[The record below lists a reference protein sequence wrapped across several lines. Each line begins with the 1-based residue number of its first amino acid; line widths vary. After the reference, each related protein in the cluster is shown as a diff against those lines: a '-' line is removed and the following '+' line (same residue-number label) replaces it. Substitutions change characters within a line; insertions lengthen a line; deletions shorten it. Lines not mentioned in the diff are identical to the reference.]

1 MDLRNLK
8 TFIAVAE
15 LASFTRAAEQLGF
28 SQSTVSFQIKQLELE
43 LGARLFERT
52 RHAMKLTDQGREVLR
67 YAYRMD
73 KLTQDLA
80 EDLHAKDQITGHV
93 RLATADSLCSRLGRT
108 FRGFWSLYPGI
119 SLKIVTAGTAS
130 LFQLLRHNEVDLV
143 LTLDSHIYNSE
154 YHLIRESQISTH
166 FVAAPDCPLC
176 RKSSL
181 SVEELLN
188 NPFLLTEKGMS
199 YRRLLDEGLA
209 ARSLEIRPLLE
220 TSDTELL
227 CQLVSQGAGC
237 SFLPDYATDAAVAD
251 GRLVRLP
258 VADFEVKV
266 WKQLFCHRDKWI
278 SPQLQAVM
286 DYCTDF

>member
-28 SQSTVSFQIKQLELE
+28 SQSTVSFQIKQLEQE
-43 LGARLFERT
+43 LGTRLFERT

-80 EDLHAKDQITGHV
+80 EDLHAKEEITGHV

-154 YHLIRESQISTH
+154 YRLIRESQINTH
-166 FVAAPDCPLC
+166 FVAAPDCPLTQ
-176 RKSSL
+176 KVSL
-181 SVEELLN
+181 SVKELLSY
-188 NPFLLTEKGMS
+188 PFLLTEKGMS
-199 YRRLLDEGLA
+199 YRRLMDESLA
-209 ARSLEIRPLLE
+209 ARSLEIQPLLE

-258 VADFEVKV
+258 VTDFEVKV

-286 DYCTDF
+286 DYCADF

>member
-8 TFIAVAE
+8 TFISVAE

-28 SQSTVSFQIKQLELE
+28 SQSTVSFQIKQLERE
-43 LGARLFERT
+43 LGIRLFERT

-80 EDLHAKDQITGHV
+80 EDLHAKEEITGHV
-93 RLATADSLCSRLGRT
+93 RLATADSLCSCLGRA

-143 LTLDSHIYNSE
+143 LTLDSHIHNSE
-154 YHLIRESQISTH
+154 YRLIRESQIGTH
-166 FVAAPDCPLC
+166 FVASPDCALC
-176 RKSSL
+176 KKSYL

-188 NPFLLTEKGMS
+188 YPFLLTEKGMS
-199 YRRLLDEGLA
+199 YRRLMDESLA
-209 ARSLEIRPLLE
+209 ARSLEIQPLLE

-286 DYCTDF
+286 DYCADF

>member
-1 MDLRNLK
+1 MDMEQIKCVLAVETYK
-8 TFIAVAE
+8 TF
-15 LASFTRAAEQLGF
+15 LDASFHLNR
-28 SQSTVSFQIKQLELE
+28 SQSSVSKSIQRLEEE
-43 LGARLFERT
+43 LGIRLFERT

-80 EDLHAKDQITGHV
+80 EDLHAKEEITGHV
-93 RLATADSLCSRLGRT
+93 RLATADSLCSCLGRA

-143 LTLDSHIYNSE
+143 LTLDSHIHNSE
-154 YHLIRESQISTH
+154 YRLIRESQIGTH
-166 FVAAPDCPLC
+166 FVASPDCALC
-176 RKSSL
+176 KKSSL

-188 NPFLLTEKGMS
+188 YPFLLTEKGMS
-199 YRRLLDEGLA
+199 YRRLMDESLA
-209 ARSLEIRPLLE
+209 ARSLEIQPLLE

-286 DYCTDF
+286 DYCADF

>member
-8 TFIAVAE
+8 TFISVAE

-28 SQSTVSFQIKQLELE
+28 SQSTVSFQIKQLERE
-43 LGARLFERT
+43 LGIRLFERT

-80 EDLHAKDQITGHV
+80 EDLHAKEEITGHV

-154 YHLIRESQISTH
+154 YRLIRESQIGTH
-166 FVAAPDCPLC
+166 FVASPDCALYK
-176 RKSSL
+176 KSSL

-188 NPFLLTEKGMS
+188 YPFLLTEKGMS
-199 YRRLLDEGLA
+199 YRRLMDESLA
-209 ARSLEIRPLLE
+209 ARSLEIQPLLE

-286 DYCTDF
+286 DYCADF

>member
-1 MDLRNLK
+1 M
-8 TFIAVAE
+8 
-15 LASFTRAAEQLGF
+15 
-28 SQSTVSFQIKQLELE
+28 
-43 LGARLFERT
+43 
-52 RHAMKLTDQGREVLR
+52 
-67 YAYRMD
+67 
-73 KLTQDLA
+73 
-80 EDLHAKDQITGHV
+80 
-93 RLATADSLCSRLGRT
+93 
-108 FRGFWSLYPGI
+108 
-119 SLKIVTAGTAS
+119 
-130 LFQLLRHNEVDLV
+130 RHNEVDLV

-154 YHLIRESQISTH
+154 YRLIRESQIGTH
-166 FVAAPDCPLC
+166 FVASPDCALC
-176 RKSSL
+176 KKSSL

-188 NPFLLTEKGMS
+188 YPFLLTEKGMS
-199 YRRLLDEGLA
+199 YRRLMDESLA
-209 ARSLEIRPLLE
+209 ARSLEIQPLLE

-286 DYCTDF
+286 DYCADF

>member
-8 TFIAVAE
+8 TFISVAE

-28 SQSTVSFQIKQLELE
+28 SQSTVSFQIKQLERE
-43 LGARLFERT
+43 LGIRLFERT
-52 RHAMKLTDQGREVLR
+52 HHAMKLTDQGREVLR

-80 EDLHAKDQITGHV
+80 EDLHAKEEITGHV

-154 YHLIRESQISTH
+154 YRLIRESQIGTH
-166 FVAAPDCPLC
+166 FVASLDCALC
-176 RKSSL
+176 KKSSL

-188 NPFLLTEKGMS
+188 YPFLLTEKGMS
-199 YRRLLDEGLA
+199 YRRLMDESLA
-209 ARSLEIRPLLE
+209 ARSLEIQPLLE

-286 DYCTDF
+286 DYCADF

>member
-8 TFIAVAE
+8 TFITVAE

-28 SQSTVSFQIKQLELE
+28 SQSTVSFQIKQLERE
-43 LGARLFERT
+43 LRVRLFERT

-73 KLTQDLA
+73 KLTQDLT
-80 EDLHAKDQITGHV
+80 EDLHAKEEITGHV
-93 RLATADSLCSRLGRT
+93 RLATADSLCSRLGQT
-108 FRGFWSLYPGI
+108 FRGFWSVYPGI
-119 SLKIVTAGTAS
+119 SLQIITAGTAS

-154 YHLIRESQISTH
+154 YRLIREAQISTH
-166 FVAAPDCPLC
+166 FVAAPDCSLC
-176 RKSSL
+176 RKVSL
-181 SVEELLN
+181 SIEDLLDT
-188 NPFLLTEKGMS
+188 PFLLTEKGMS

-209 ARSLEIRPLLE
+209 ARSLEVRPLLE
-220 TSDTELL
+220 TGDTELL
-227 CQLVSQGAGC
+227 CQLVSQGTGC
-237 SFLPDYATDAAVAD
+237 SFLPDYATDSAVTD

-258 VADFEVKV
+258 VVDFEVKV

-286 DYCTDF
+286 DYCGKF

>member
-8 TFIAVAE
+8 TFISVAE

-28 SQSTVSFQIKQLELE
+28 SQSTVSFQIKQLERE

-67 YAYRMD
+67 YAYQMD
-73 KLTQDLA
+73 KLTQDLT
-80 EDLHAKDQITGHV
+80 EDLHAKEEISGHV

-108 FRGFWSLYPGI
+108 FRGFWALYPGI
-119 SLKIVTAGTAS
+119 SLKIVTAGTES
-130 LFQLLRHNEVDLV
+130 LFGLLRHNEVDLV
-143 LTLDSHIYNSE
+143 LTLDSHIYNTE
-154 YHLIRESQISTH
+154 YRLIRETQIDTH
-166 FVAAPDCPLC
+166 FVAPPECPLC
-176 RKSSL
+176 RKSAL
-181 SVEELLN
+181 SVKELMDY
-188 NPFLLTEKGMS
+188 PFLLTEKGMS
-199 YRRLLDEGLA
+199 YRRLMDESLA
-209 ARSLEIRPLLE
+209 ARSLEIQPLLE

-237 SFLPDYATDAAVAD
+237 SFLPDYATDAAVAA
-251 GRLVRLP
+251 GQLVRLP
-258 VADFEVKV
+258 VADFEIKV

-286 DYCTDF
+286 DYCADF

>member
-1 MDLRNLK
+1 
-8 TFIAVAE
+8 
-15 LASFTRAAEQLGF
+15 
-28 SQSTVSFQIKQLELE
+28 
-43 LGARLFERT
+43 
-52 RHAMKLTDQGREVLR
+52 MKLTDQGREVLR

-80 EDLHAKDQITGHV
+80 EDLHAKEEITGHV
-93 RLATADSLCSRLGRT
+93 RLATADSLCSCLGRA

-154 YHLIRESQISTH
+154 YRLIRESQIGTH
-166 FVAAPDCPLC
+166 FVASPDCALC
-176 RKSSL
+176 KKSSL
-181 SVEELLN
+181 SVEEVLN
-188 NPFLLTEKGMS
+188 YPFLLTEKGMS
-199 YRRLLDEGLA
+199 YRRLMDESLA
-209 ARSLEIRPLLE
+209 ARSLEIQPLLE

-251 GRLVRLP
+251 GRLLRLP

-286 DYCTDF
+286 DYCADF